1 MPLTPI
7 DVQQKTFGTALRGYD
22 LDEVDDFLDEIVTSL
37 KDYEQRLR
45 DALERISALESEAT
59 TQGDAEGAIARALV
73 AAQRSADA
81 IVEEA
86 RSDASR
92 IVADARSQAD
102 DMVVQRQREAADSQA
117 EVDRL
122 REVVG
127 ELRRR
132 VRALADDLD
141 GSIGEMSEAIDEAE
155 ESLAAPATESDRDT
169 DPDSAWQPAEAAAEP
184 EPTPAYQPFSGDAST
199 HGRHATGEW
208 EPLSDASLE
217 ENSALESLERGSDG
231 DESEGQPADAAYE
244 TPGERVT
251 RPWEE
256 D

>member
-22 LDEVDDFLDEIVTSL
+22 LDEVDDFLDDIVTSL

-102 DMVVQRQREAADSQA
+102 DLVVQREREAEDSQA

-122 REVVG
+122 RGVVD

-141 GSIGEMSEAIDEAE
+141 GSIGEMSQAIDEAE
-155 ESLAAPATESDRDT
+155 ASLAVPTSETNLDT
-169 DPDSAWQPAEAAAEP
+169 DADSAGQPEESAAEP
-184 EPTPAYQPFSGDAST
+184 EPAPAYQPFSGDAST
-199 HGRHATGEW
+199 HGRHTTGEW

-217 ENSALESLERGSDG
+217 EDSALESLERGSDG